1 MLGIGWME
9 ILVVLLLGFLILGP
23 DRMIE
28 SARMLGKGFR
38 QVREATD
45 EITTSLSVDL
55 YEENRVENPDE
66 EDVNPKGSHPKG

>member
-23 DRMIE
+23 DKMIE

-45 EITTSLSVDL
+45 GITTSLSVDL
-55 YEENRVENPDE
+55 YEENKVENTDE
-66 EDVNPKGSHPKG
+66 EDVTPEGSHPKG

>member
-9 ILVVLLLGFLILGP
+9 ILVVLLLGSLILGP

-55 YEENRVENPDE
+55 YEENKVENPDE

>member
-55 YEENRVENPDE
+55 YEENKVENPDD
-66 EDVNPKGSHPKG
+66 EDVNPEGSHPKG